1 MRLWISSMSAPCT
14 TGCWRG
20 NVARAEPGRICR
32 DVQLSPRVVEEVGG
46 EDGQAQVGEC
56 LGKLLI
62 APAAAGSPGP
72 GKVADV
78 PRVCRGLS
86 HYADQRVG
94 LLLAQVLAREK
105 RLHLVPVPAG
115 PQREHR
121 DDGYCVL
128 AAVVDRR

>member
-1 MRLWISSMSAPCT
+1 MRLWTSSMSAPRT
-14 TGCWRG
+14 TGGCWRAG
-20 NVARAEPGRICR
+20 VGR

-56 LGKLLI
+56 LGKLLV

-78 PRVCRGLS
+78 PGVRRGLP
-86 HYADQRVG
+86 HHADQRVG
-94 LLLAQVLAREK
+94 LLLTQVLARDN

-115 PQREHR
+115 PQRE
-121 DDGYCVL
+121 
-128 AAVVDRR
+128 

>member
-1 MRLWISSMSAPCT
+1 MRLCISSMSAPRT

-20 NVARAEPGRICR
+20 GAGRAESGRICR

-46 EDGQAQVGEC
+46 EDGQAQVGER

-62 APAAAGSPGP
+62 APAAVDSQGP
-72 GKVADV
+72 GNVADV
-78 PRVCRGLS
+78 PGVCRGLS
-86 HYADQRVG
+86 HHADQRVG

-115 PQREHR
+115 PQ
-121 DDGYCVL
+121 
-128 AAVVDRR
+128 